1 MAGHLLPICTL
12 FLASLGTAPG
22 AGGPVVPNQ
31 PFATVWNANTQWC
44 LETHGVD
51 VDVSVFD
58 VVANPGQTFLGPDVT
73 IFYSSQLGTYPYYTS
88 AGQPVFG
95 GLPQNASLDAH
106 LARTYGDILAAMP
119 ASNFSGLA
127 VIDWEAWRPRWAFN
141 WDAKDIYR
149 QRSRELVQGQH
160 PDWPAPWVE
169 AAAQDQFQRAAQAWM
184 AGTLKLGRAL
194 RPRGLWGFYGFPG
207 CYNYDFLSPNYT
219 GECPPG
225 VRAQND
231 QLEWLWG
238 QSRALYPSIYIPAAL
253 EGTGKAQAYMRH
265 RVGEAFRVAVGARD
279 PGLPVLPYAQIF
291 YDMTNRFLP
300 LEELEHS
307 LGESAAQGAAG
318 VVLWV
323 SWENTKTK
331 GAAQTDGG
339 LRARGSEIRICA
351 EPAPRAS
358 WSPASTCFHSWGVT
372 MQLGAALVLGAA
384 LCLGCGHPLLRA
396 PARPFSVL
404 WNVPSARCGARF
416 GVHLPLE
423 ALGLTANRAQRF
435 RGQNITIFYKK
446 QLGLYPYFGR
456 RGTAHNGGIP
466 QAVPLDHHLARAA
479 YQIRHSLGTGFAG
492 LAVLDW
498 EEWSPLWAG
507 NWGRHRAYRDAS
519 WAWAQRVFPHLDP
532 QEQLR
537 KARTGFEQAARALME
552 GTLRLGRAL
561 RPRGLWGFYRFP
573 ACGNGWHGAGSNYT
587 GHCHAATRARNTQL
601 RWLWAA
607 SSALFPSIYLPP
619 RLPPAHRQAF
629 VRHRLEEAFRVARA
643 GHPQPLPVLAY
654 ARLTSRSSGR
664 FLSQEKCWHL
674 RDYLVGTLGPYVIN
688 VTRAAT
694 ACSHQWCHGHG
705 RCVRRDPGQLE
716 AFLHLR
722 PDGSPGAWESFRCR
736 CYGGWAGP
744 TCQEPRPKPG
754 PEETA

>member
-1 MAGHLLPICTL
+1 
-12 FLASLGTAPG
+12 
-22 AGGPVVPNQ
+22 
-31 PFATVWNANTQWC
+31 
-44 LETHGVD
+44 
-51 VDVSVFD
+51 
-58 VVANPGQTFLGPDVT
+58 
-73 IFYSSQLGTYPYYTS
+73 
-88 AGQPVFG
+88 
-95 GLPQNASLDAH
+95 
-106 LARTYGDILAAMP
+106 
-119 ASNFSGLA
+119 
-127 VIDWEAWRPRWAFN
+127 
-141 WDAKDIYR
+141 
-149 QRSRELVQGQH
+149 
-160 PDWPAPWVE
+160 
-169 AAAQDQFQRAAQAWM
+169 
-184 AGTLKLGRAL
+184 
-194 RPRGLWGFYGFPG
+194 
-207 CYNYDFLSPNYT
+207 
-219 GECPPG
+219 
-225 VRAQND
+225 
-231 QLEWLWG
+231 
-238 QSRALYPSIYIPAAL
+238 
-253 EGTGKAQAYMRH
+253 
-265 RVGEAFRVAVGARD
+265 
-279 PGLPVLPYAQIF
+279 
-291 YDMTNRFLP
+291 
-300 LEELEHS
+300 
-307 LGESAAQGAAG
+307 
-318 VVLWV
+318 
-323 SWENTKTK
+323 
-331 GAAQTDGG
+331 
-339 LRARGSEIRICA
+339 
-351 EPAPRAS
+351 
-358 WSPASTCFHSWGVT
+358 

-664 FLSQEKCWHL
+664 FLSQDDLVQTVGVSAALGAAGVVLWGNLGISSSQEKCWHL